1 MLVRDSYTLEAR
13 FQEVK
18 RMLFPEHLVRLSSL
32 DFPAEVPPP
41 LSARR
46 WAQRLEPFH
55 RYLLPAARGSLV
67 LFFKG
72 KEEEQYRD
80 VP

>member
-1 MLVRDSYTLEAR
+1 MLL
-13 FQEVK
+13 
-18 RMLFPEHLVRLSSL
+18 PEHLVRLSSL
-32 DFPAEVPPP
+32 DFPAEVPQP

-46 WAQRLEPFH
+46 WAQRLGPFRRH
-55 RYLLPAARGSLV
+55 LLPAARGSLL

-72 KEEEQYRD
+72 MEEEQYRD